1 MQTLGDVGLSSAEI
15 LATMTRDAAIYL
27 GRDRDLGSIEEGK
40 LAYLVIVK
48 GDLLSDLSA
57 LRDVVFVVKGG
68 SILLD
73 KR

>member
-1 MQTLGDVGLSSAEI
+1 
-15 LATMTRDAAIYL
+15 MTRDAAIYL

-40 LAYLVIVK
+40 LAYLLIVK

-57 LRDVVFVVKGG
+57 LRDVVIVVKGG